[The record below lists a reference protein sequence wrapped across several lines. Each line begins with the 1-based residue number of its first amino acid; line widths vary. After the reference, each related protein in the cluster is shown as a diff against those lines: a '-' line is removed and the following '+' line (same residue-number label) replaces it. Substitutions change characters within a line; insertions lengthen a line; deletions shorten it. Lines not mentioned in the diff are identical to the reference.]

1 MLLGSGRATERAVPM
16 REAPEPVD
24 DIRVGFGVPE
34 TLGIGAAAKEGDTAF
49 LIGEVL

>member
-1 MLLGSGRATERAVPM
+1 M